1 MAVPNPNQITSVLRM
16 MGDTQLAQY
25 AAMHKNDPYI
35 FPMAFEESNMR
46 KQVRAQEQAKMAGQ
60 PQQKVADQALAAM
73 APEDSGIGALAAP
86 NMQHMADGGIAG
98 YADGG
103 EFNYSGADDGPLVRM
118 AEGGIAH
125 FQQGGQSIMRNT
137 TPYGG
142 VMGDIPGYVP
152 GDTSGMP
159 QVGSAEDLP
168 FIQRKTREAAEAV
181 RDGTAT
187 PQQKALVN
195 WANRLGFGT
204 PELKPRTAMPTQSPE
219 SDWPTNK
226 PAAAANTQT
235 PPDLGNR
242 PPAPPSMRGP
252 SAPPSAVAPE
262 QSAAQRYAAMQK
274 EMGLNDTQKLD
285 TERADYAASLRKAAA
300 DEKAAFERDMAER
313 GKYGEAREA
322 RLSAREAGLGKEK
335 EQMTGLAL
343 LEAGLGIM
351 STPGTLAQAIGKGAK
366 EGLKSYGEGLA
377 KLKLAQERIDE
388 SRDSIEDFRR
398 NEANMTATERRK
410 FESQIGRTES
420 EIKKLAVDAAKDM
433 YGYKQ
438 NDLKAVFSAA
448 TQERLTDKEIKSK
461 ENIAAM
467 HERGADAR
475 ATMPSGEM
483 RTAMMLGTGT
493 TDAQRLE
500 SGMKKLQ
507 EITADKSGM
516 AAVKLLAET
525 NAGRAKNGEPPI
537 TMQDLL
543 GSAREYS
550 ALMYPK
556 VADIPKTNMLA
567 R

>member
-1 MAVPNPNQITSVLRM
+1 
-16 MGDTQLAQY
+16 
-25 AAMHKNDPYI
+25 MHKDDPYI
-35 FPMAFEESNMR
+35 FPMAFAESNAR
-46 KQVRAQEQAKMAGQ
+46 KQARAAQQAQAMGQ
-60 PQQKVADQALAAM
+60 PQPKVVDQDLMAM

-103 EFNYSGADDGPLVRM
+103 EFNYAGADDSIVVGM

-142 VMGDIPGYVP
+142 VMGDIPGYVASENP
-152 GDTSGMP
+152 IMP
-159 QVGSAEDLP
+159 QVGAAEDLP

-204 PELKPRTAMPTQSPE
+204 PELGNKTPMPTLSPE
-219 SDWPTNK
+219 SSWPTNK
-226 PAAAANTQT
+226 PAGNQAPA
-235 PPDLGNR
+235 PPDLR
-242 PPAPPSMRGP
+242 EKLPAPSTTRS
-252 SAPPSAVAPE
+252 SAAPAPAAAPE

-274 EMGLNDTQKLD
+274 DMGLGDTQKID
-285 TERADYAASLRKAAA
+285 AERMAYADSLRNVAA
-300 DEKAAFERDMAER
+300 DEKAAFERDMATR
-313 GKYGEAREA
+313 GKYGEAKEA
-322 RLSAREAGLGKEK
+322 RINKREEALGKEK

-388 SRDSIEDFRR
+388 SRDSIEEFRR

-433 YGYKQ
+433 YGYKR
-438 NDLKAVFSAA
+438 DDVKAVFSAD
-448 TQERLTDKEIKSK
+448 TQERLTEKEIQGRKDV
-461 ENIAAM
+461 AASQ
-467 HERGADAR
+467 ERGANARSGAQIAAAANSPERLAFQGFLEQTKTKEKPQGDAAKAYEMMGITKR
-475 ATMPSGEM
+475 EPMTEGAMKAKWASEPYLQTKYPNVQDFLTMMASAASG
-483 RTAMMLGTGT
+483 ASQLNP
-493 TDAQRLE
+493 
-500 SGMKKLQ
+500 
-507 EITADKSGM
+507 AD
-516 AAVKLLAET
+516 LALV
-525 NAGRAKNGEPPI
+525 NKYLR
-537 TMQDLL
+537 
-543 GSAREYS
+543 
-550 ALMYPK
+550 
-556 VADIPKTNMLA
+556 
-567 R
+567 